1 MMTRDEYEERKR
13 LIEAQH
19 RATIELIEAGR
30 QAQHRALDLVW
41 LTGGVEGVPLQ
52 PRAEVSA
59 LGSPVQLL
67 EAASSETV
75 PPALA
80 AAPSSAPAKR
90 RGIYG
95 LLNQIESVLDQLP
108 ELFDYHDL
116 VRALGVELD
125 RGAVRRNL
133 KLLVEEE
140 ILALESSTSGR
151 FRHRYRKLGGQ
162 VPPETD

>member
-1 MMTRDEYEERKR
+1 MTRDEYEERKR

-30 QAQHRALDLVW
+30 QAQLRALDLVW
-41 LTGGVEGVPLQ
+41 LTGGAGGVPLL

-59 LGSPVQLL
+59 LGSPVRLL

-75 PPALA
+75 PPPALA

-95 LLNQIESVLDQLP
+95 LLNQIESVLDKLP
-108 ELFDYHDL
+108 ELFDHHDL

-151 FRHRYRKLGGQ
+151 FRLRYRKLGGQ
-162 VPPETD
+162 VPQETD